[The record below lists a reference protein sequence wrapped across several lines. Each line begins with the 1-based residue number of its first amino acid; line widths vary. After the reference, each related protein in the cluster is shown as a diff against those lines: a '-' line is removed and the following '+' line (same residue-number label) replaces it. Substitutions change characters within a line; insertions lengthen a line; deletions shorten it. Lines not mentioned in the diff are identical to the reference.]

1 MKLKKIEQIIKA
13 AKHILRSGKVYPYH
27 NEIKKRIRNGELIG
41 FEYVDN
47 YKNIG
52 ECLLL
57 LFSTPPFERPIRPH
71 KYHDYDA
78 ILAEWKKSKE

>member
-1 MKLKKIEQIIKA
+1 M
-13 AKHILRSGKVYPYH
+13 YPYH

-41 FEYVDN
+41 FEFVEN

-57 LFSTPPFERPIRPH
+57 IFSTEPFERPIKPH
-71 KYHDYDA
+71 KYHEYTD
-78 ILAEWKKSKE
+78 ILIEWKRKRKE